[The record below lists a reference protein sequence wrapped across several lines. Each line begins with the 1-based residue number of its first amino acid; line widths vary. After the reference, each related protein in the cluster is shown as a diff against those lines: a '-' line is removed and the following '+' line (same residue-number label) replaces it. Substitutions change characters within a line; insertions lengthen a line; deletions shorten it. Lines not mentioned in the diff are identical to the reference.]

1 VKKGIVLVIAALA
14 LLTGCGPQGD
24 KTAGI
29 PVGPKWKGAPYR
41 LAFDKQTAKPNP
53 AVVTIPGIK
62 FTANPDALERR
73 VVLVVRF
80 DSFGD
85 TKHVPTINKMI
96 MSPVDISGAEGTLP
110 KDYVAAANKDLTGFF
125 TGYCVKGKIA
135 VSVALARSSLTSQ
148 AGDTEMNDKR
158 MSDWLPLDFV
168 FKNRRPGC

>member
-1 VKKGIVLVIAALA
+1 MRNGIVLALAALA
-14 LLTGCGPQGD
+14 LLTGCGPQGG

-41 LAFDKQTAKPNP
+41 LAFDQQTAKPNS

-73 VVLVVRF
+73 GVLVVRF

-85 TKHVPTINKMI
+85 TKHAPTVNKMI
-96 MSPVDISGAEGTLP
+96 MSPVDISGADGALP
-110 KDYVAAANKDLTGFF
+110 KDYIAAANKDLTGFF
-125 TGYCVKGKIA
+125 TDYCVKGKIA

-148 AGDTEMNDKR
+148 ASDTEMNDKL
-158 MSDWLPLDFV
+158 MSGWLPLNIV